1 MRIVLLGATG
11 FLGHHLLPLLSA
23 AGHDCLALTRFRP
36 GCRDLALLPRVTVL
50 QQKEWGED
58 ALAEQFDGAQAVVNM
73 VGILNEKGR
82 KGKGFQKVHV
92 ELVENVLSACRKT
105 GVSRLVHVSA
115 LGAGEGESHYLVSKG
130 RAEELL
136 RAAGD
141 IDTTIVRPSVIFG
154 KGDAFF
160 NRFSALLKVMPV
172 FFLACPEARLQPV
185 WAGDVS
191 AVIGHALA
199 DPSTAGETL
208 VTVGPHEYSLQE
220 LVEFTADSAGLK
232 RRVIGLPDWLSRLQA
247 GIMDFIPGKPFS
259 TDNYRSL
266 KTPNTSEENCLWRFG
281 IQPYSIESVV
291 PDYLGHGKHQQRLDN
306 CRKWVGR

>member
-36 GCRDLALLPRVTVL
+36 GCRDLAVLPRVTVL
-50 QQKEWGED
+50 QQKEWSED

-82 KGKGFQKVHV
+82 KGKGFHKVHV
-92 ELVENVLSACRKT
+92 ELVENILSACRKK
-105 GVSRLVHVSA
+105 GINRLVHVSA

-130 RAEELL
+130 EAEDVL

-160 NRFSALLKVMPV
+160 NRFSALLKVLPV
-172 FFLACPEARLQPV
+172 FFLACPQARLQPV

-281 IQPYSIESVV
+281 IQPRSIESVV